1 MTIVMTNSPPRNR
14 LTVTKAELSKMLGIS
29 QRTIDNWIG
38 RGMLPAPINRV
49 SKRGGGGKVLFSLRQ
64 VKSAIERLE
73 PDFE

>member
-1 MTIVMTNSPPRNR
+1 MIAATTSAPPVNR
-14 LTVTKAELSKMLGIS
+14 LTVTKNEVAKMLGVS

-73 PDFE
+73 PDFV